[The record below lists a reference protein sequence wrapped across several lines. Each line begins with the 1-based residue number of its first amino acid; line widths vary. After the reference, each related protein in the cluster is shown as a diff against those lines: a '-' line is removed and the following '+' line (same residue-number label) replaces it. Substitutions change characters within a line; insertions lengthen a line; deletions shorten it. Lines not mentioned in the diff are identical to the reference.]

1 MEFKHLG
8 GLTPD
13 GTIYVNDD
21 MGTIEAMIPP
31 GSYATAHAPAL
42 LELENGDMLCAW
54 FAGSFE
60 GSKDISIV
68 CARKGRDADHWE
80 EPVAVSCDRERS
92 EQNPSLFAG
101 PDGAVWC
108 MYTAQLDRVEGK
120 DNMQFTPIIRC
131 QKSWDNGRTWG
142 EAEVI
147 FPQEGSFCRQP
158 IQVLSNGRWIFGNW
172 ICTDSENGLEGD
184 PTAFRISDDQGK
196 TWKLV
201 EMPESNGAVHAN
213 VVELEPDKLI
223 CLLRSRFAD
232 FVYISHSEDNGDTWT
247 KPTPTV
253 LPNNNSSI
261 SALKLKSGRIA
272 IAYNPTH
279 TPAPVYGKVAWPGLR
294 CPVAVALS
302 EDGGKTFPM
311 IRNLE
316 RGEGFIGDENTTNN
330 KQYEYPYLM
339 QGRDGRLH
347 LAYAYKNRIGV
358 KYVCF
363 TEEDVMGSK
372 REAVGLYNP
381 TAAQSR

>member
-1 MEFKHLG
+1 MAYKHLS

-13 GTIYVNDD
+13 GTMYYNDD
-21 MGTIEAMIPP
+21 MGTIEAMVPP
-31 GSYATAHAPAL
+31 GNYKTAHAPAL

-68 CARKGRDADHWE
+68 CARKSKDADAWDA
-80 EPVAVSCDRERS
+80 PVPVSYDKERS

-108 MYTAQLDRVEGK
+108 MYTAQLDRMEGK
-120 DNMQFTPIIRC
+120 DNMQFTSIIRC
-131 QKSWDNGRTWG
+131 QKSVDGGRTWG
-142 EAEVI
+142 EAEVV
-147 FPQEGSFCRQP
+147 FPEQGTFCRQP
-158 IQVLSNGRWIFGNW
+158 IQILSNGRWIFGTW
-172 ICTDSENGLEGD
+172 VCTDSENGLEGD

-196 TWKLV
+196 TWKSV
-201 EMPESNGAVHAN
+201 DMPESNGAVHAN
-213 VVELEPDKLI
+213 VVELDPGKLI
-223 CLLRSRFAD
+223 ALMRSRFAD
-232 FVYISHSEDNGDTWT
+232 HVYISHSEDNGDTWT
-247 KPTPTV
+247 KPVPTV

-261 SALKLKSGRIA
+261 SALKLASGRLA

-279 TPAPVYGKVAWPGLR
+279 MPNPEYGKVAWPGLR

-311 IRNLE
+311 VRLME
-316 RGEGFIGDENTTNN
+316 RGEGFMGDENTTNN

-358 KYVCF
+358 KYVSF
-363 TEEDVMGSK
+363 TEEDVMGTK
-372 REAVGLYNP
+372 RESVGLYNP

>member
-1 MEFKHLG
+1 MEYKHLES
-8 GLTPD
+8 LTPD
-13 GTIYVNDD
+13 GTMYVNDD
-21 MGTIEAMIPP
+21 MGALEAMIPP
-31 GSYATAHAPAL
+31 GGYATAHAPAL

-68 CARKGRDADHWE
+68 CARKEKDADHWE
-80 EPVAVSCDRERS
+80 PPVPVSYDKERS

-120 DNMQFTPIIRC
+120 DNMQFTSIIRC
-131 QKSWDNGRTWG
+131 QKSWDGGRTWG

-147 FPQEGSFCRQP
+147 FPEEGSFCRQP

-172 ICTDSENGLEGD
+172 LCKDSENGLEGD

-213 VVELEPDKLI
+213 VVETEPNKLI

-232 FVYISHSEDNGDTWT
+232 NVYISHSDDNGDSWT
-247 KPTPTV
+247 KPVPTV

-279 TPAPVYGKVAWPGLR
+279 TPNPVYGKVAWPGLR

-302 EDGGKTFPM
+302 EDGGKTFPVM
-311 IRNLE
+311 RNIE
-316 RGEGFIGDENTTNN
+316 RGEGFFGEENSTNN

-339 QGRDGRLH
+339 QSCDGRLH

-358 KYVCF
+358 KYVSF
-363 TEEDVMGSK
+363 TEEDVMGKK
-372 REAVGLYNP
+372 RETVGLYNP
-381 TAAQSR
+381 TAAQNR

>member
-1 MEFKHLG
+1 MEYKHLG

-13 GTIYVNDD
+13 GTMYVNDD
-21 MGTIEAMIPP
+21 MGTLEAMIPP
-31 GSYATAHAPAL
+31 GGYATAHAPAL

-68 CARKGRDADHWE
+68 CARKEKDADHWE
-80 EPVAVSCDRERS
+80 PPVPVSYDKERS

-120 DNMQFTPIIRC
+120 DNMQFTSIIRC
-131 QKSWDNGRTWG
+131 QKSWDGGRTWG

-147 FPQEGSFCRQP
+147 FPEEGSFCRQP

-172 ICTDSENGLEGD
+172 LCRDSENGLEGD

-213 VVELEPDKLI
+213 VVETEPNKLI

-232 FVYISHSEDNGDTWT
+232 NVYISHSDDNGDTWT
-247 KPTPTV
+247 KPVPTV

-279 TPAPVYGKVAWPGLR
+279 TPNPVYGKVAWPGLR

-311 IRNLE
+311 MRNME
-316 RGEGFIGDENTTNN
+316 RGEGFFGEENTTNN

-339 QGRDGRLH
+339 QSRDGRLH

-358 KYVCF
+358 KYVSF
-363 TEEDVMGSK
+363 TEEDVMGKK
-372 REAVGLYNP
+372 RETVGLYNP

>member
-1 MEFKHLG
+1 MEYKHLG

-13 GTIYVNDD
+13 GTMYVNDD
-21 MGTIEAMIPP
+21 MGTVEAMIPP
-31 GSYATAHAPAL
+31 GAYATAHAPAL

-68 CARKGRDADHWE
+68 CARKDKDADHWDA
-80 EPVAVSCDRERS
+80 PVAVSYDKERS

-120 DNMQFTPIIRC
+120 DNMQFTSIIRC
-131 QKSWDNGRTWG
+131 QKSFDGGRTWG

-147 FPQEGSFCRQP
+147 FPEEGSFCRQP
-158 IQVLSNGRWIFGNW
+158 IQVLASGRWIFGNW

-196 TWKLV
+196 SWKLV

-213 VVELEPDKLI
+213 VVELEPGRLI
-223 CLLRSRFAD
+223 ALMRSRFAD
-232 FVYISHSEDNGDTWT
+232 HVYISHSEDNGDSWT
-247 KPTPTV
+247 KPVPTV

-261 SALKLKSGRIA
+261 SALKLQSGRLA

-279 TPAPVYGKVAWPGLR
+279 TPNPVYGKVAWPGLR

-302 EDGGKTFPM
+302 EDGGKTFPLVRCM
-311 IRNLE
+311 E
-316 RGEGFIGDENTTNN
+316 RGEGYTGDENTTNN

-339 QGRDGRLH
+339 QSRDGRLH

-358 KYVCF
+358 KYVSF
-363 TEEDVMGSK
+363 TEQDVIGTK
-372 REAVGLYNP
+372 RETVGLYNP

>member
-1 MEFKHLG
+1 MEYKHMG

-21 MGTIEAMIPP
+21 MGILEAMLPP
-31 GSYATAHAPAL
+31 GKYATAHAPAL
-42 LELENGDMLCAW
+42 LELENGDILCAW

-68 CARKGRDADHWE
+68 CARKEHGSDHWE
-80 EPVAVSCDRERS
+80 EPVAVSYDSERS
-92 EQNPSLFAG
+92 EQNPSLFLG

-120 DNMQFTPIIRC
+120 DNMQFTSIIRC
-131 QKSWDNGRTWG
+131 QKLFDGGKTWG
-142 EAEVI
+142 KAEVI

-172 ICTDSENGLEGD
+172 ICTDSANGLEGD
-184 PTAFRISDDQGK
+184 PTVFRISDDQGRS
-196 TWKLV
+196 WKQV

-213 VVELEPDKLI
+213 VVELEPGKLI
-223 CLLRSRFAD
+223 ALMRSRFAD
-232 FVYISHSEDNGDTWT
+232 FVYISHSDDYGDTWT
-247 KPTPTV
+247 RPEPTV

-261 SALKLKSGRIA
+261 SALKLQSGRLA

-279 TPAPVYGKVAWPGLR
+279 VPNPEYGKVAWPGLR

-302 EDGGKTFPM
+302 EDGGKTFPLVRLM
-311 IRNLE
+311 E
-316 RGEGFIGDENTTNN
+316 RGEGFSGEENTTNN

-339 QGRDGRLH
+339 QGKDGRMH
-347 LAYAYKNRIGV
+347 LAYAYKNRIGI
-358 KYVCF
+358 KYVSF
-363 TEEDVMGSK
+363 WEEDVMGCK
-372 REAVGLYNP
+372 REKVGLYNP